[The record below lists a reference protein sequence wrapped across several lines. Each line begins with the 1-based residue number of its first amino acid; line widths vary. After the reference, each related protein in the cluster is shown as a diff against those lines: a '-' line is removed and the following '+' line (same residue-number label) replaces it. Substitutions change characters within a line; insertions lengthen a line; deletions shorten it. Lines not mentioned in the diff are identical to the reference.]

1 MELDRILLCPNERN
15 ESRTDWTTFSK
26 LSQEPFNKIII
37 HVNEVA
43 KCYESAIQLL
53 TIQNR

>member
-1 MELDRILLCPNERN
+1 MELDRILLCSNEQN
-15 ESRTDWTTFSK
+15 QSRTDWTKFSK

-37 HVNEVA
+37 YVNEVV